1 MKIQILGT
9 GCSKCSRA
17 GQIMKET
24 AVSLGLIEGKDFE
37 YEKVTD
43 IKEIMKYKVMFTPGI
58 VINGKVVSTG
68 KVPSVAEAQ
77 QLINKGL
84 AEEMK

>member
-1 MKIQILGT
+1 MKIQILGA
-9 GCSKCSRA
+9 GCSKCSRT

-24 AVSLGLIEGKDFE
+24 AVSLGLVEGKDFE
-37 YEKVTD
+37 YEKVTN

-68 KVPSVAEAQ
+68 KVPSAAEAQ

-84 AEEMK
+84 AEEIK

>member
-17 GQIMKET
+17 GQIIKET
-24 AVSLGLIEGKDFE
+24 AANLGLVEGQDFNL
-37 YEKVTD
+37 EKITD
-43 IKEIMKYKVMFTPGI
+43 IQEIMKYKVMLTPGI

-68 KVPSVAEAQ
+68 KVPSTAEAQ
-77 QLINKGL
+77 QFINNAQAKT
-84 AEEMK
+84 MK